1 MAVTE
6 VQDQFDPS
14 QLGQR
19 GRDHPAA
26 QWRRD
31 GQSPTIAI
39 DAMSGDWGAPVV
51 IEALAR
57 MDREALDARLVLMG
71 DAQILEPLLARSGLK
86 QSEQLLVEHAPQRVE
101 MGDSVSVALRSK
113 RLSSMRVAIDWVHC
127 GRAAA
132 CISAGNTGALM
143 VTARRILRTIPGID
157 RPAIVTALPAP
168 QGRTYVLDLGANAE
182 CSADHLFQF
191 AVMGSVLAAA
201 VENIPLPRV
210 GLLNVGAEQI
220 KGAARVRQA
229 SQMLASSG
237 LNYVGFVEGDAF
249 YSGQVD
255 VLVCDG
261 FSGNAALKA
270 SESVARLI
278 AQRLKASFQG
288 SLYGRM
294 VGLLAQPV
302 LRAFRR
308 QVDPRYYNG
317 ATLLG
322 LRGIVVK
329 SHGSADS
336 VAFANAI
343 EQATKEAR
351 MGIPERIG
359 KLVGHVVGAASPT
372 MDALS

>member
-6 VQDQFDPS
+6 VQG
-14 QLGQR
+14 QLEQGERGNLAPEERGKGGQ
-19 GRDHPAA
+19 PL
-26 QWRRD
+26 
-31 GQSPTIAI
+31 TIAI

-57 MDREALDARLVLMG
+57 MDREALGARLVLMG
-71 DAQILEPLLARSGLK
+71 DQGILEPLLARSGL
-86 QSEQLLVEHAPQRVE
+86 QQGDRLMIEHAPERVE
-101 MGDSVSVALRSK
+101 MDDAVSVALRSK
-113 RLSSMRVAIDWVHC
+113 RLSSMRLAIDWVHS

-182 CSADHLFQF
+182 CTSEHLFQF
-191 AVMGSVLAAA
+191 AVMGSVLVAA
-201 VENIPLPRV
+201 VENIPAPRV
-210 GLLNVGAEQI
+210 GLMNVGAEQI
-220 KGAARVRQA
+220 KGAPRVRQA
-229 SQMLASSG
+229 GRLLEASG

-278 AQRLKASFQG
+278 AHRLKASFQG
-288 SLYGRM
+288 NLYGRM
-294 VGLLAQPV
+294 VGLLAWPA

-336 VAFANAI
+336 IAFANAI
-343 EQATKEAR
+343 EQAAKEAR

-359 KLVGHVVGAASPT
+359 KLVGRVVGMTAS
-372 MDALS
+372 MDVVS

>member
-1 MAVTE
+1 MAVTD
-6 VQDQFDPS
+6 VQDHLDQ
-14 QLGQR
+14 GQ
-19 GRDHPAA
+19 DSIPAMEE
-26 QWRRD
+26 QPN
-31 GQSPTIAI
+31 QPITIAI

-57 MDREALDARLVLMG
+57 MDREALGARLVLMG
-71 DAQILEPLLARSGLK
+71 DRDVLEPLLVRHGL
-86 QSEQLLVEHAPQRVE
+86 QQGEQLQVEHAPERVE
-101 MGDSVSVALRSK
+101 MDDAISVALRAK
-113 RLSSMRVAIDWVHC
+113 RFSSMRRAIDWVHS
-127 GRAAA
+127 GQAAA

-157 RPAIVTALPAP
+157 RPAIVTALPSP
-168 QGRTYVLDLGANAE
+168 RGRTHVLDLGANAE
-182 CSADHLFQF
+182 CTAEHLFQF
-191 AVMGSVLAAA
+191 AVMGSVLVAA
-201 VENIPLPRV
+201 VENIPAPRV
-210 GLLNVGAEQI
+210 GLMNVGAEQI
-220 KGAARVRQA
+220 KGALRIRQA
-229 SQMLASSG
+229 GRMLESSP

-278 AQRLKASFQG
+278 AQRLKSSFQD
-288 SLYGRM
+288 SLYGRV
-294 VGLLAQPV
+294 VGVLAWPV

-343 EQATKEAR
+343 EQAAREAR
-351 MGIPERIG
+351 MGVPARIG
-359 KLVGHVVGAASPT
+359 KLVGRVVGAAT
-372 MDALS
+372 MDAVS